1 MNVRRVVVAAILAG
15 CVAGCGQAVDLE
27 RERAAVIETDRQW
40 AAAAADKDVERI
52 VSFWTDDAVLF
63 APDHRPLEGK
73 EAIRRFVADSFA
85 LPGFSVSWETTQAV
99 VAAGGD
105 LAYTVGKNR
114 FTVTDDDGNPVTATG
129 NGIAIWRKQK
139 DGSWR
144 CVVDVGTN
152 DPPDEEQDAPAS
164 AR

>member
-1 MNVRRVVVAAILAG
+1 MSARRVVVAAILAG

-27 RERAAVIETDRQW
+27 RERAAVIQTDREW
-40 AAAAADKDVERI
+40 AAAAADKDVERT

-63 APDHRPLEGK
+63 APDQRPLEGK

-105 LAYTVGKNR
+105 LAYTIGKNR
-114 FTVTDDDGNPVTATG
+114 FTAPGPDGDLITATG

-152 DPPDEEQDAPAS
+152 DPTDEEQDAPAS